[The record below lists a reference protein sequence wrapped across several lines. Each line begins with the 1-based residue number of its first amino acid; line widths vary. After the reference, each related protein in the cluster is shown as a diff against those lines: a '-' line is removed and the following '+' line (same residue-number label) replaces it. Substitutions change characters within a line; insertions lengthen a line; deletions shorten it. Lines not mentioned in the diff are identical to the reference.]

1 MLDKTVKVIENRL
14 LSEKGKVYSLKLNS
28 PELADGC
35 LPGQFFE
42 IKVGGN
48 DSRFILRRPF
58 SVAFCDDK
66 TVTIRYNVV
75 GAGTEW
81 LSRITPGHELDVLGP
96 LGHGWPI
103 DKSKKTLLVG
113 GSTGIFSVLGAASRL
128 GNMSGAVLGFRSCE
142 LVNSVEDFEAFG
154 STVSVITEDGSSG
167 RKGLI
172 TELVKEELEKIKY
185 DLIFVCGSTMMMKN
199 VAAVVKP
206 YGIDCYVSMEERMA
220 CGVGACMGCVV
231 KLKSDN
237 EQGWE
242 YKRACAEGPVFNAS
256 EVIW

>member
-14 LSEKGKVYSLKLNS
+14 LSEKGRVYSLKLDS
-28 PELADGC
+28 PDHANCC

-42 IKVGGN
+42 IKVGGK
-48 DSRFILRRPF
+48 DSRFLLRRPF

-81 LSRITPGHELDVLGP
+81 LSGVTPGQTLDVLGP

-103 DKSKKTLLVG
+103 DKTAETLLVG
-113 GSTGIFSVLGAASRL
+113 GSTGIFSVLGAALQL
-128 GNMSGAVLGFRSCE
+128 GNVSRAVLGFRSCD

-154 STVSVITEDGSSG
+154 SPVSIITEDGSSG

-172 TELVKEELEKIKY
+172 TELVKEELDKNKY
-185 DLIFVCGSTMMMKN
+185 DIIFVCGSVSMMKS
-199 VAAVVKP
+199 VAELVKS

-231 KLKSDN
+231 KLKADN